1 MWLVL
6 AMVGA
11 GSGVGW
17 LAWRL
22 LRHASREAPG
32 MDVLPWWWRVGAP
45 WAERIAP
52 RLVPLCPRHGYAWLC
67 GTVARAGLPAAV
79 RAEHLVAA
87 SLLAAIGGAAVAGAG
102 LWVVPGVGPNGALA
116 GLARTS
122 GWSDALSWTL
132 AGAGL
137 AGPLPALWLRAR
149 VVERRRRIER
159 ELPFVL
165 DMMILCVEAGLSVQA
180 ALQQATSSVP
190 GGPLREGV
198 AGALAQMRGGAW
210 PGPRHCA
217 RWRIIAA
224 VRWCTIG
231 LPPWSRRTPWA
242 SACRPCCGRRSPSVV
257 MPASS
262 GPSNWRCRRRSGCC
276 CPWSAASFPAR
287 SSCWRSPSP
296 SSCCGG
302 GA

>member
-6 AMVGA
+6 AMAGA

-67 GTVARAGLPAAV
+67 GMAARAGLPAAV

-122 GWSDALSWTL
+122 DWSDALSWSL

-180 ALQQATSSVP
+180 ALQQATSSGP

-198 AGALAQMRGGAW
+198 AGALAQMRAGVTRSTALRAMADHCGSPLVHDWIAALVQADALGIGLSPVLRAQVAQCRHARQQRAEQLALQAPVRMLLPLVGCIFPCTFIVLAFPIAVQLLRGGA
-210 PGPRHCA
+210 
-217 RWRIIAA
+217 
-224 VRWCTIG
+224 
-231 LPPWSRRTPWA
+231 
-242 SACRPCCGRRSPSVV
+242 
-257 MPASS
+257 
-262 GPSNWRCRRRSGCC
+262 
-276 CPWSAASFPAR
+276 
-287 SSCWRSPSP
+287 
-296 SSCCGG
+296 
-302 GA
+302 